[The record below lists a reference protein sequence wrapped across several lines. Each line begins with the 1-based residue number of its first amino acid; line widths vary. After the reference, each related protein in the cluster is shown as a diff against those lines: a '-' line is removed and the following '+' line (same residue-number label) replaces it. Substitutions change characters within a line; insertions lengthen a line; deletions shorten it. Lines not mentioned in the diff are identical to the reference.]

1 MGLKL
6 QIAEVSS
13 SACQDLNWHK
23 KRPQGTEGGSSFPKA
38 GLLCEEKGERRN
50 KMAKEMEFTFVCM
63 VADDCMLEMKSVLRF
78 CVFFPRG
85 RL

>member
-23 KRPQGTEGGSSFPKA
+23 KGHREKGGSSFPKA

-50 KMAKEMEFTFVCM
+50 KTAKEMEFTFVCM
-63 VADDCMLEMKSVLRF
+63 VADDCMLEMKSALRF
-78 CVFFPRG
+78 CVFFSSG

>member
-23 KRPQGTEGGSSFPKA
+23 KRPQGKEGGHRSQKRV
-38 GLLCEEKGERRN
+38 CYTKKEGERRS

>member
-23 KRPQGTEGGSSFPKA
+23 KAHRERRGGHRSQKRASYTKK
-38 GLLCEEKGERRN
+38 EGERRN